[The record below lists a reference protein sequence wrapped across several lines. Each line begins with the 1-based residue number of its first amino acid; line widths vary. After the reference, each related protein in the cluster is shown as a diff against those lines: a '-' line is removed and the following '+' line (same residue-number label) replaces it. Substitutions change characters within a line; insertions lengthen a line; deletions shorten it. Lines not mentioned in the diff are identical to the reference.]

1 MSFHPFQPRP
11 LLRLAIAATLLAAGL
26 HAAASDYPSK
36 AVRVVVPYAAGGST
50 DALARMMGERL
61 AQRLGQPVVVDNRP
75 GASEQIAITAVT
87 KSAPDGH
94 TLLLSTL
101 SGLAVNPGLYGPKLP
116 YDPQKDLV
124 PVMLAASVASVVVV
138 HPSVPVKTMAE
149 LGSYLKANPG
159 KLSYASAGNGTPSHL
174 GMEYYKRQNGVD
186 PVHVP
191 YKGGAPALQE
201 LMGGQVQVMMAL
213 VPEAM
218 PMAKSGRL
226 RALAVTAPKRL
237 AAHPDLPTVV
247 EAGGKDFDMTFWY
260 AFMAP
265 AGTPAPVVAKLN
277 QTLNAILQDAD
288 VRAKLAEMSLDV
300 AGGAPAKVTELIR
313 SDAAKWKKVI
323 DDAGIKV
330 D

>member
-1 MSFHPFQPRP
+1 MHRRSFFAPITAAA
-11 LLRLAIAATLLAAGL
+11 LAVVAACSLP
-26 HAAASDYPSK
+26 AAASDFPTK
-36 AVRVVVPYAAGGST
+36 PLRIVVPYAAGGST
-50 DALARMMGERL
+50 DALARMLGERL

-75 GASEQIAITAVT
+75 GASEQIAITQVT
-87 KSAPDGH
+87 KAVPDGH

-124 PVMLAASVASVVVV
+124 PVMLAATVPSVVVV

-149 LGSYLKANPG
+149 LGAYLKANPG
-159 KLSYASAGNGTPSHL
+159 KVSYASAGNGTPSHL
-174 GMEYYKRQNGVD
+174 GMEFYKRQNGVD

-201 LMGGQVQVMMAL
+201 MMGGQVQVMMAL

-218 PMAKSGRL
+218 PIVKGGRL

-237 AAHPDLPTVV
+237 PAHPDLPTVA
-247 EAGGKDFDMTFWY
+247 EAGGKDLDLTFWY

-265 AGTPAPVVAKLN
+265 AGTPAPVVDKLN
-277 QTLNAILQDAD
+277 QTLNAVLQGAD
-288 VRAKLAEMSLDV
+288 VRAKLAEMSLDL
-300 AGGAPAKVTELIR
+300 AGGAPQKVTDLIR

-323 DDAGIKV
+323 DEAGIKV

>member
-1 MSFHPFQPRP
+1 MHRRSFF
-11 LLRLAIAATLLAAGL
+11 RLITSAALAACSL
-26 HAAASDYPSK
+26 SAAAADFPSK
-36 AVRVVVPYAAGGST
+36 ALRIVVPYAAGGST
-50 DALARMMGERL
+50 DTLARMLGERL

-75 GASEQIAITAVT
+75 GASEQIAITQVT
-87 KSAPDGH
+87 KAVPDGH

-124 PVMLAASVASVVVV
+124 PVLLAASVASAVVV
-138 HPSVPVKTMAE
+138 HPSVPAKTMAE
-149 LGSYLKANPG
+149 LGAYLKANPG
-159 KLSYASAGNGTPSHL
+159 KVSYASAGNGTPSHL

-186 PVHVP
+186 PVHLP
-191 YKGGAPALQE
+191 YKGGAPALLE
-201 LMGGQVQVMMAL
+201 LVGGQVQVMMAL

-218 PMAKSGRL
+218 PHVKAGRL
-226 RALAVTAPKRL
+226 RVLAVTSPKRL
-237 AAHPDLPTVV
+237 PAHPDVPTVV
-247 EAGGKDFDMTFWY
+247 EAGGKDFDMTFWF

-265 AGTPAPVVAKLN
+265 AGTPPDVVAKLN
-277 QTLNAILQDAD
+277 QTLNTILQGAD
-288 VRAKLAEMSLDV
+288 IRARLAEMSLDV

-323 DDAGIKV
+323 DEAGIKV

>member
-1 MSFHPFQPRP
+1 V
-11 LLRLAIAATLLAAGL
+11 LAAGAL
-26 HAAASDYPSK
+26 PAQAADYPTK
-36 AVRVVVPYAAGGST
+36 PIRIVVPYAAGGST
-50 DALARMMGERL
+50 DALARMVAEQLGK
-61 AQRLGQPVVVDNRP
+61 RLGQAAIVENKP
-75 GASEQIAITAVT
+75 GASEQIAITSVT
-87 KSAPDGH
+87 KATPDGY
-94 TLLLSTL
+94 TILLSTL

-116 YDPQKDLV
+116 YDPLKDLA
-124 PVMLAASVASVVVV
+124 PVLLAATVPSVVVV
-138 HPSVPVKTMAE
+138 HPSVPAKTMAE

-159 KLSYASAGNGTPSHL
+159 KISYASAGNGTPSHL
-174 GMEYYKRQNGVD
+174 GMEYYKKANGVD

-218 PMAKSGRL
+218 PMVKSGRL
-226 RALAVTAPKRL
+226 RALAVTSPKRL
-237 AAHPDLPTVV
+237 PAHPDVPTVA

-277 QTLNAILQDAD
+277 QTLNAILTEAD

-300 AGGAPAKVTELIR
+300 AGGAPQKVTDLIR

-323 DDAGIKV
+323 DEAGIKV